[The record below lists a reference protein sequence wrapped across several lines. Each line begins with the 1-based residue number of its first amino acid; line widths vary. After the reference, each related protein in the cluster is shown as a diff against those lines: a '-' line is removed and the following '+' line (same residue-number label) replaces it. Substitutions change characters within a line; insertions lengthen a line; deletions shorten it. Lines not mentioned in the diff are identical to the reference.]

1 MIQSFANYVVY
12 HLLGLSSH
20 SRLGESVNF
29 FVYDTIKIIVLLAL
43 MIFVISIIRSF
54 FPPEKTR
61 QILSRHNLY
70 TGHVMAAALGTV
82 TPFCSCSSV
91 PVFIGFVESG
101 IPLGITFS
109 FLISSPIVNEVSVVM
124 LIAVLG

>member
-1 MIQSFANYVVY
+1 MIQSFADYVVY
-12 HLLGLSSH
+12 QLLGLTPH
-20 SRLGESVNF
+20 TRLGEAVNF

-70 TGHVMAAALGTV
+70 TGHFMAAALGAV
-82 TPFCSCSSV
+82 TPF
-91 PVFIGFVESG
+91 
-101 IPLGITFS
+101 
-109 FLISSPIVNEVSVVM
+109 
-124 LIAVLG
+124 